1 MQSPSQFCQPLFLGS
16 PVCSRT
22 NQATNPTRYNLSPSY
37 EYQEN
42 PWLAHYKREKRIS
55 FKTIAWMVLTVV
67 GIYNKLMKQR
77 KKVTILYGTETGKS
91 KKFSKQALNLFA
103 SLYRCTLL
111 PLDHE
116 NLYETMRSTHFIT
129 IITMII
135 VNNNIIFMNIMIMI
149 EIRSSD
155 LNIFISS
162 TFGAGEAPTMAE
174 DFRQDLLRWTHNC
187 HHHH

>member
-1 MQSPSQFCQPLFLGS
+1 M
-16 PVCSRT
+16 
-22 NQATNPTRYNLSPSY
+22 SPSY

-55 FKTIAWMVLTVV
+55 FKAIAWMVLTVV

-91 KKFSKQALNLFA
+91 KKFAKQAVNLFA

-116 NLYETMRSTHFIT
+116 NLYETMRSTHVIT
-129 IITMII
+129 IITIII
-135 VNNNIIFMNIMIMI
+135 VNNNIVFMDIMIMI
-149 EIRSSD
+149 EIQIERPQHLRLIHFWCWRST
-155 LNIFISS
+155 NH
-162 TFGAGEAPTMAE
+162 G
-174 DFRQDLLRWTHNC
+174 
-187 HHHH
+187 

>member
-1 MQSPSQFCQPLFLGS
+1 M
-16 PVCSRT
+16 
-22 NQATNPTRYNLSPSY
+22 SPSY

-55 FKTIAWMVLTVV
+55 FKAIAWMVLTVV

-91 KKFSKQALNLFA
+91 KKFSKQAVNLFA

-129 IITMII
+129 IVTIII
-135 VNNNIIFMNIMIMI
+135 VNNNNVFMNIMSMI
-149 EIRSSD
+149 EIQIERPEHLHLIHFWRWRST
-155 LNIFISS
+155 NH
-162 TFGAGEAPTMAE
+162 G
-174 DFRQDLLRWTHNC
+174 
-187 HHHH
+187 